1 MNDDEMLGLRDRLH
15 DSPPKFMEGVIAT
28 AIGHKVIAGSPTP
41 LSSLQFI
48 VPAKRPSR
56 DVVRAQRIPARID
69 GHPTDVLAL
78 GGEMTLTDH
87 SAPAE
92 SSGIGC
98 GAPLIS
104 SRGEFATIGCVAG
117 EVPHFITAAHVIRTG
132 ENAFLDVPERPL
144 IGACVKSFEVATG
157 SQLYA
162 NRARNPQE
170 QFAID
175 IAAIRVATG
184 VPAKGGLPGNQSFT
198 LFFESIQLA
207 TVLKGAQAL
216 SLGAATR
223 GWRTGVIA
231 GVWPRPVGVNVTG
244 YCLIQHTPLSLLGDS
259 GSMWLGR
266 SAKGF
271 LALGLHRSL
280 VPGSTAPYAFVTDLA
295 AGLRFL
301 GLGSLWGDGTAADV
315 TDVNALRTT
324 AARQGIG

>member
-1 MNDDEMLGLRDRLH
+1 MTDDEMLDLRDRLH
-15 DSPPKFMEGVIAT
+15 DSPPRFMEGVIAT

-41 LSSLQFI
+41 LPSIQFI

-56 DVVRAQRIPARID
+56 DVAKAQRIPARID
-69 GHPTDVLAL
+69 GHATDVLAL
-78 GGEMTLTDH
+78 GGEMALTDH
-87 SAPAE
+87 SAPAD

-117 EVPHFITAAHVIRTG
+117 EIPHFITAAHVIRTG
-132 ENAFLDVPERPL
+132 ENAFLGVPERPL
-144 IGACVKSFEVATG
+144 IGECIESIETATG
-157 SQLYA
+157 AQLYA
-162 NRARNPQE
+162 DRARNPLE
-170 QFAID
+170 RFAID
-175 IAAIRVATG
+175 IAAIRAAANA
-184 VPAKGGLPGNQSFT
+184 PAKGGLPGRQSFT
-198 LFFESIQLA
+198 LFEDSIQLA
-207 TVLKGAQAL
+207 TVLKGVQAL

-231 GVWPRPVGVNVTG
+231 GVWPRPLGTNLTG
-244 YCLIQHTPLSLLGDS
+244 YCLIQHAPLSLLGDS
-259 GSMWLGR
+259 GSIWLGR

-301 GLGSLWGDGTAADV
+301 GLGSLWGDGESDTA
-315 TDVNALRTT
+315 DVNALRTT